1 MHLKNASILISGA
14 GSGIRPALALRLAED
29 TPRLTLVGRR
39 QQPLD
44 ELADR
49 VRQQGDRPQGV
60 TGDLTEP
67 GAPQTV
73 VASARAGFGGID
85 VLVNNAGN
93 VRAGRL
99 EAIDESEVMAQAGV
113 NLTALILL
121 TRAALPSLRESDRE
135 IVSNVSSGIALIAM
149 PLYAT
154 DPATKT
160 GIASPSGRRCA
171 VSCTARAGR
180 C

>member
-49 VRQQGDRPQGV
+49 VRQQGDRAHG
-60 TGDLTEP
+60 TADLTEP
-67 GAPQTV
+67 GAPQMV
-73 VASARAGFGGID
+73 VASARAEFGGID
-85 VLVNNAGN
+85 VLVDNAGN

-99 EAIDESEVMAQAGV
+99 EAFDESEVMAQAGV